1 MLSANGFEAVY
12 GEVVSLI
19 MVDQLGLFFFFRTPP
34 SSWRA
39 IIHSEVFIDIAT
51 SVEVDGTG
59 QGLLTR
65 W

>member
-34 SSWRA
+34 PPP
-39 IIHSEVFIDIAT
+39 
-51 SVEVDGTG
+51 DGQLYTVRF
-59 QGLLTR
+59 L
-65 W
+65 